1 MSIHRL
7 TYLDV
12 LKAIAVI
19 AVVLYHFGLLPYGY
33 LGVDVF
39 FVVGGFLV
47 TRSLQRR
54 SEGGRG
60 WYPVFLFDRL
70 LRLLPVLLVAG
81 IAAMAA
87 GWFTMLPD
95 DYENLS
101 ESVVATDF
109 FANNILSAITTG
121 DYWNIA
127 NEYKPLMHTWYVG
140 LLMQLYVLYPLL
152 FLLSGL
158 DRKSPQKTLLVLVAS
173 LTVLS
178 LVCYIG
184 CTNEAHR
191 FYYVPSR
198 FFEFGIG
205 GVMALLYRPSQ
216 EGPFYP
222 VFSYICYGAL
232 VALLAVGYRLVPDDV
247 RLVLVVALACVVV
260 LSGGVLENR
269 VTANGV
275 LARVGAASFSIYVWH
290 QVVVAFWRYV
300 FGNVFTVWQYVLL
313 LCVVAVVSWGSYVL
327 IEKRVA
333 AVVHRRRLGVAVLV
347 VWLTLTMFAGYV
359 YWNGGVVRDVPELG
373 ISVRDRHRGM
383 NVEYTE
389 QGFQYDR
396 PFDSSDKQ
404 HWLVIGN
411 SFGRDFVNVVLESAV
426 ADEVEI
432 SYIDSRACSI
442 SDTRFRDRFA
452 SADRVF
458 VATRG
463 LSRRFVS
470 AVEVECWAGGLSPDK
485 VMVVGDKSF
494 GENNGHVYA
503 KRHRPDY
510 FEQTVEPEGGEAFL
524 GLNRR
529 FRDFYGERFID
540 VMGLVTSDDGMV
552 RVFTPEGHFLSPDGK
567 HLTRAGARFF
577 AGRIDWGW
585 LLSKNECL

>member
-1 MSIHRL
+1 
-7 TYLDV
+7 
-12 LKAIAVI
+12 
-19 AVVLYHFGLLPYGY
+19 
-33 LGVDVF
+33 
-39 FVVGGFLV
+39 
-47 TRSLQRR
+47 
-54 SEGGRG
+54 
-60 WYPVFLFDRL
+60 
-70 LRLLPVLLVAG
+70 
-81 IAAMAA
+81 
-87 GWFTMLPD
+87 MLPD

-127 NEYKPLMHTWYVG
+127 NEYKPLMHAWYVG

-158 DRKSPQKTLLVLVAS
+158 DRKNPQKTMLVLVAS

-216 EGPFYP
+216 EGPFRP

-247 RLVLVVALACVVV
+247 RLVLVVTLACVVV
-260 LSGGVLENR
+260 LSAGALENR

-275 LARVGAASFSIYVWH
+275 LAKVGAASFSIYVWH

-300 FGNVFTVWQYVLL
+300 FGNGFTVWQYVLL

-333 AVVHRRRLGVAVLV
+333 AVVHRRRLGVAVLA

-373 ISVRDRHRGM
+373 ISARVAHRGM

-389 QGFQYDR
+389 RGFRYDR

-432 SYIDSRACSI
+432 SYIDSRTCSI
-442 SDTRFRDRFA
+442 SDVCFRDRFA

-494 GENNGHVYA
+494 GEHNGHVYA

-510 FEQTVEPEGGEAFL
+510 FEQTVEPLGGEAFL
-524 GLNRR
+524 DLNRR

-540 VMGLVTSDDGMV
+540 LMGLVTSEDGRV
-552 RVFTPEGHFLSPDGK
+552 RVFTPDGHFISPDGK
-567 HLTRAGARFF
+567 HLTQAGARWF
-577 AGRIDWGW
+577 GERVEWGW

>member
-1 MSIHRL
+1 MIIIQPHRL

-19 AVVLYHFGLLPYGY
+19 AVILYHFGRLPYGY

-39 FVVGGFLV
+39 LVVGGFLV

-60 WYPVFLFDRL
+60 WYPAFLFDRL
-70 LRLLPVLLVAG
+70 LRLLPVLLVAE

-101 ESVVATDF
+101 ESVVATDL

-152 FLLSGL
+152 FLLSRL

-198 FFEFGIG
+198 FFEFGVG
-205 GVMALLYRPSQ
+205 GLMALLYRPSQ
-216 EGPFYP
+216 EVPFYP
-222 VFSYICYGAL
+222 VFSYVCYGAL
-232 VALLAVGYRLVPDDV
+232 VALLVVGYRLVPDDV

-260 LSGGVLENR
+260 LSAGVLENR
-269 VTANGV
+269 FTANGV
-275 LARVGAASFSIYVWH
+275 PAKVGAASFSIYVWH
-290 QVVVAFWRYV
+290 QVVVAFWRYI
-300 FGNVFTVWQYVLL
+300 FGNGFTVWQYVLL

-327 IEKRVA
+327 IEMRGA
-333 AVVHRRRLGVAVLV
+333 AAVHRRRWGVAVLAA
-347 VWLTLTMFAGYV
+347 WITLTMFAGYV

-373 ISVRDRHRGM
+373 ISAREAHRGM

-389 QGFQYDR
+389 RGFRYDR
-396 PFDSSDKQ
+396 PFASSDKQ

-411 SFGRDFVNVVLESAV
+411 SFGRDFVNVVLESVV

-442 SDTRFRDRFA
+442 SDVRFRDRFA

-494 GENNGHVYA
+494 GEHNGHVYA
-503 KRHRPDY
+503 KRHRADY
-510 FEQTVEPEGGEAFL
+510 YEQIVDPEGGKVFL
-524 GLNRR
+524 DMNRC
-529 FRDFYGERFID
+529 FREYYGDRFID
-540 VMGLVTSDDGMV
+540 LMSLFSVPDGKI
-552 RVFTPEGHFLSPDGK
+552 RVFTQKHQFISPDGK
-567 HLTRAGARFF
+567 HLTPAGAKYL
-577 AGRIDWGW
+577 GERIDWGRW
-585 LLSKNECL
+585 I

>member
-1 MSIHRL
+1 MQLNRL
-7 TYLDV
+7 AYLDV
-12 LKAIAVI
+12 LKAIAVF

-39 FVVGGFLV
+39 LVVGGFLV

-54 SEGGRG
+54 SDGESG
-60 WYPVFLFDRL
+60 WYPAFLYDRL
-70 LRLLPVLLVAG
+70 LRFLPVLLVAG
-81 IAAMAA
+81 ITAMAA

-140 LLMQLYVLYPLL
+140 LLMQMYVLYPLL
-152 FLLSGL
+152 SLLSGL
-158 DRKSPQKTLLVLVAS
+158 ARKSPQKTLLVLVAS

-178 LVCYIG
+178 LACYIG

-216 EGPFYP
+216 EGPFHP
-222 VFSYICYGAL
+222 VFSYVCYGAL

-260 LSGGVLENR
+260 LSAGTLENS
-269 VTANGV
+269 VTANRV

-290 QVVVAFWRYV
+290 QVMAALWRYV
-300 FGNVFTVWQYVLL
+300 FGNGFTVWQYVLL
-313 LCVVAVVSWGSYVL
+313 LSAVALVSCGSYVL

-333 AVVHRRRLGVAVLV
+333 TAVHRRRLGVSVLAA
-347 VWLTLTMFAGYV
+347 WLALTLFAGYV
-359 YWNGGVVRDVPELG
+359 YWNGGVVRVVPELG
-373 ISVRDRHRGM
+373 ISACDRHRGM

-389 QGFQYDR
+389 RGFQYDR
-396 PFDSSDKQ
+396 PFVDTNKP

-411 SFGRDFVNVVLESAV
+411 SFGRDFVNVVQESTV
-426 ADEVEI
+426 ADDVEI

-442 SDTRFRDRFA
+442 SDARFRDRFA

-494 GENNGHVYA
+494 GEHNGHVYA

-510 FEQTVEPEGGEAFL
+510 FEQTVEPLGGERFL
-524 GLNRR
+524 CRNRYLNEY
-529 FRDFYGERFID
+529 YGERFINLMEM
-540 VMGLVTSDDGMV
+540 VNSSDGEV
-552 RVFTPEGHFLSPDGK
+552 RVFTPEHQFISPDGK
-567 HLTRAGARFF
+567 HLTPAGARFF
-577 AGRIDWGW
+577 AERIAW
-585 LLSKNECL
+585 KR

>member
-1 MSIHRL
+1 MQTHRL

-39 FVVGGFLV
+39 LVVGGFLV
-47 TRSLQRR
+47 TRSLQKR

-60 WYPVFLFDRL
+60 WYPAFLFDRL
-70 LRLLPVLLVAG
+70 LRLLPVLLVAE
-81 IAAMAA
+81 IVAMAA

-158 DRKSPQKTLLVLVAS
+158 DRKNPQKTMLVLVAS

-205 GVMALLYRPSQ
+205 GVMALLYRPTQ
-216 EGPFYP
+216 EGPFNP

-232 VALLAVGYRLVPDDV
+232 VALLAVGCRLVPDDV

-260 LSGGVLENR
+260 LSAGVLENR

-300 FGNVFTVWQYVLL
+300 FGNGFTAWQYVLL

-333 AVVHRRRLGVAVLV
+333 AVVHRRHLGVAVLAA
-347 VWLTLTMFAGYV
+347 WIALTLFAGYV

-373 ISVRDRHRGM
+373 ISAREAHRGM

-389 QGFQYDR
+389 RGFQYDR
-396 PFDSSDKQ
+396 PFVASDKH

-442 SDTRFRDRFA
+442 SDVRFRDRFA

-494 GENNGHVYA
+494 GEHNGHLYA

-510 FEQTVEPEGGEAFL
+510 FEQTVEPLGGEAFL
-524 GLNRR
+524 NLNRR

-540 VMGLVTSDDGMV
+540 LMGLVKSEDGRV
-552 RVFTPEGHFLSPDGK
+552 RVFPPDGHFISPDGK

>member
-1 MSIHRL
+1 MYTQRL

-12 LKAIAVI
+12 LKAIAVV

-39 FVVGGFLV
+39 LVVGGFLM
-47 TRSLQRR
+47 TRSLQKR

-60 WYPVFLFDRL
+60 WYPAFLFDRL
-70 LRLLPVLLVAG
+70 LRLLPVMIMAS
-81 IAAMAA
+81 IAAMAV

-101 ESVVATDF
+101 ESVVATNF

-127 NEYKPLMHTWYVG
+127 NEYKPLMQTWYVG

-152 FLLSGL
+152 FLVSGL
-158 DRKSPQKTLLVLVAS
+158 DRRSPHKTLIVLVAS

-178 LVCYIG
+178 LLCYIG
-184 CTNEAHR
+184 CRNEAQR

-205 GVMALLYRPSQ
+205 GVIALLYRPTQ
-216 EGPFYP
+216 EEPFRP

-232 VALLAVGYRLVPDDV
+232 VALLAVGCRLVPDDV

-260 LSGGVLENR
+260 LSAGALENR

-275 LARVGAASFSIYVWH
+275 LAKVGAASFSIYVWH

-300 FGNVFTVWQYVLL
+300 FGNGFTVWQYVLL

-327 IEKRVA
+327 IEKRMA
-333 AVVHRRRLGVAVLV
+333 TAMHRRHLGVAVSA

-373 ISVRDRHRGM
+373 ISVESRHRGM

-389 QGFQYDR
+389 RGFQYDR
-396 PFDSSDKQ
+396 PFVASDKQ

-426 ADEVEI
+426 ADIVEI
-432 SYIDSRACSI
+432 SYIDSRANNI
-442 SDTRFRDRFA
+442 SSSRFQDRFA
-452 SADRVF
+452 NADKVF
-458 VATRG
+458 VSTRG
-463 LSRRFVS
+463 LSRSFVS
-470 AVEVECWAGGLSPDK
+470 AVEVECWAAGLSPDK
-485 VMVVGDKSF
+485 VIVVGDKNF
-494 GENNGHVYA
+494 GEHNGHVYA

-529 FRDFYGERFID
+529 FREYYGERFID

-577 AGRIDWGW
+577 AGRIDWEW